1 MEPVPA
7 RSPIAIPTYNEVRGQ
22 AVTLA
27 LRAAIGAA
35 TINLLWNGYHYRGT
49 QSGINGGYV
58 VVLFV
63 TEDAAQKGIVA
74 DNVAQTRNLSRDV
87 QGNLEESTSLLKG
100 LSETRKDLSSQV
112 VGLKDQVG
120 KLEVLQSRLQTEA
133 DRLQRIGVHVESM
146 VKAKSEWTALKN
158 GLFDLYGSHFQVI
171 KLEDGTYTFNQIR

>member
-1 MEPVPA
+1 MEMVPA
-7 RSPIAIPTYNEVRGQ
+7 KSPIAIPTYNEVRGQ

-35 TINLLWNGYHYRGT
+35 TINLLWNGYHYRGA

-100 LSETRKDLSSQV
+100 LSEERKGLSSEV
-112 VGLKDQVG
+112 LGLKVQVEALTRTHALLHG
-120 KLEVLQSRLQTEA
+120 EVE
-133 DRLQRIGVHVESM
+133 RLQRIGVHVESL
-146 VKAKSEWTALKN
+146 ARTASQLN
-158 GLFDLYGSHFQVI
+158 LSN
-171 KLEDGTYTFNQIR
+171 DGTTLL

>member
-1 MEPVPA
+1 MEQLVGPKHN
-7 RSPIAIPTYNEVRGQ
+7 IAIPTYNEVRGQ

-74 DNVAQTRNLSRDV
+74 DNVAATRDLSRDV
-87 QGNLEESTSLLKG
+87 QGNLEESTSVLKG
-100 LSETRKDLSSQV
+100 LREER
-112 VGLKDQVG
+112 VGLSGEVDSLRAQIL
-120 KLEVLQSRLQTEA
+120 KLELVQQGLEEGVVTLR
-133 DRLQRIGVHVESM
+133 RIGAHVESSARGLSRS
-146 VKAKSEWTALKN
+146 VSELNAN
-158 GLFDLYGSHFQVI
+158 GTVTVEDRGTLF
-171 KLEDGTYTFNQIR
+171 